1 MVYLSLHFLINEYWH
16 FLLLIIFAAT
26 AVGFFAGLFGIGG
39 GLISVPCLFFIFETL
54 NFDKDYLMHL
64 TVGTAFTI
72 TIFTSTVS
80 VITHNKNK
88 LVDFS
93 VVKTFGLF
101 VVLGVLIGTIFASF
115 MKTKILVLFFSVV
128 VYFFGA
134 YLMMAQEQIKK
145 IKTNLSIKPRI
156 ILGLFSGFISAPMG
170 ITGAM
175 MNVPILRYLG
185 YPISKCIGS
194 AAAIGLFISFTGS
207 LGFLLSGFYFN
218 VDLPFSVGFINIPAF
233 VLFVPITTFMAR
245 VGANTVYK
253 MDKLKAQRLFGV
265 FLYVVGTIFI
275 HRFFNI

>member
-1 MVYLSLHFLINEYWH
+1 
-16 FLLLIIFAAT
+16 
-26 AVGFFAGLFGIGG
+26 
-39 GLISVPCLFFIFETL
+39 
-54 NFDKDYLMHL
+54 MHL

-88 LVDFS
+88 LVDFRI
-93 VVKTFGLF
+93 VKTFGAF
-101 VVLGVLIGTIFASF
+101 VVLGVLFGTVFASF

-134 YLMMAQEQIKK
+134 YLMMAQERVKK
-145 IKTNLSIKPRI
+145 LKPNSSITSRV
-156 ILGLFSGFISAPMG
+156 ILGIFSGFVSAPMG

-175 MNVPILRYLG
+175 INVPMLRYLG

-194 AAAIGLFISFTGS
+194 AAAIGFFISFTGS
-207 LGFLLSGFYFN
+207 VGFLISGFYFN
-218 VDLPFSVGFINIPAF
+218 VDLPFSIGFINIPAI
-233 VLFVPITTFMAR
+233 VLFVPVTSFMAR

-275 HRFFNI
+275 YRFLNI

>member
-1 MVYLSLHFLINEYWH
+1 M
-16 FLLLIIFAAT
+16 LIIFAAS

-101 VVLGVLIGTIFASF
+101 VVLGVLAGTVFASF
-115 MKTKILVLFFSVV
+115 MKTKMLVLFFSVV

-145 IKTNLSIKPRI
+145 IKPNSSITPRVF
-156 ILGLFSGFISAPMG
+156 LGLFSGFVSAPMG

-194 AAAIGLFISFTGS
+194 AAAIGFFISFTGS
-207 LGFLLSGFYFN
+207 IGFLLSGFYFN
-218 VDLPFSVGFINIPAF
+218 VNLPFSIGFINIPAF
-233 VLFVPITTFMAR
+233 LIFIPITTFMAR
-245 VGANTVYK
+245 IGAKTVHSI
-253 MDKLKAQRLFGV
+253 DKNKISKFFGIFLLVVAIKFFYEYLKL
-265 FLYVVGTIFI
+265 
-275 HRFFNI
+275 

>member
-1 MVYLSLHFLINEYWH
+1 M
-16 FLLLIIFAAT
+16 LLIIFAAI

-72 TIFTSTVS
+72 TIFTSAVS

-88 LVDFS
+88 LVDFN
-93 VVKTFGLF
+93 VVKTFGVF
-101 VVLGVLIGTIFASF
+101 VVLGVLAGTVFASF
-115 MKTKILVLFFSVV
+115 MKTKILVLFFSIV

-134 YLMMAQEQIKK
+134 YLMMAQEKVKK
-145 IKTNLSIKPRI
+145 IKTNSSISPKI
-156 ILGLFSGFISAPMG
+156 IFGVFSGFVSAPMG

-194 AAAIGLFISFTGS
+194 AAAIGFFISFTGS
-207 LGFLLSGFYFN
+207 LGFILSGFYFD
-218 VDLPFSVGFINIPAF
+218 VSLPFSIGFVNIPAF
-233 VLFVPITTFMAR
+233 ILFVPITSFMAR

-265 FLYVVGTIFI
+265 FLYVIGTIFI
-275 HRFFNI
+275 YRFFNI